1 MASPHSCRLTQ
12 ISLYV
17 RSSLIVLFSD
27 SRQLFFGQRVLIR
40 RVIFCSP
47 GVTMFPRH
55 IRPMRRFF
63 VRLVLIVLACTSLAC
78 ASATLLLEEPYGKM
92 GFFTATGHAA
102 VYLSGVCADTP
113 VHVRP
118 CTPGETGIVLSRYDG
133 VGRYDWVAIPLV
145 PYLYAVDRPEDVP
158 LFADTKMT
166 AFLRD
171 RYRRK
176 YLEEVAPD
184 GKDGQTPGGNW
195 YELVGS
201 SYDRTIYG
209 FEIETTTKQDEAL
222 IRKLNSSPNQSHFHL
237 VSRNCADFAKDVL
250 NFYYARSLHRSLVA
264 DVGMTTPKQMA
275 KMLTKFIDRHPE
287 LQSSRLIIAQV
298 PGSMPRSSTVRGVV
312 DSFFRSKKYI
322 VPSAVFSPIF
332 AGCVGA
338 VYLGTGAERFDP
350 ATNAMVLVAGRDP
363 ERPLDREDRR
373 AYQQQLKHF
382 LADAYPQKPEQNIDK
397 IWAKRQSKAQAGVDE
412 RGRPVLQLLVGTSFV
427 QVGVAADN
435 VLNAKA
441 PPQLVRQLLEARL
454 QSELRRRSARDLS
467 ETEVARDW
475 NLLQKA
481 IAENDSSLVA
491 GAAQRSEKL
500 RGNQP

>member
-1 MASPHSCRLTQ
+1 M
-12 ISLYV
+12 SL
-17 RSSLIVLFSD
+17 RHIQTM
-27 SRQLFFGQRVLIR
+27 RRVLL
-40 RVIFCSP
+40 
-47 GVTMFPRH
+47 
-55 IRPMRRFF
+55 
-63 VRLVLIVLACTSLAC
+63 RLALMVLACTTLAC

-113 VHVRP
+113 VHLRP
-118 CTPGETGIVLSRYDG
+118 CARGETGVVLSRYDG
-133 VGRYDWVAIPLV
+133 VGGYDWVAIPLV
-145 PYLYAVDRPEDVP
+145 PYLYAVERPEDVP
-158 LFADTKMT
+158 LFADAKMT
-166 AFLRD
+166 EFLRD

-176 YLEEVAPD
+176 YLEDVAPD
-184 GKDGQTPGGNW
+184 GKDGETPSGNW

-209 FEIETTTKQDEAL
+209 FKIETSPEQDDAL
-222 IRKLNSSPNQSHFHL
+222 IEKLNSSPNQSHFHL
-237 VSRNCADFAKDVL
+237 ASRNCADFAKDVL
-250 NFYYARSLHRSLVA
+250 NFYYPKSLHRSLVA

-275 KMLTKFIDRHPE
+275 KTLTKFSDRHPE
-287 LQSSRLIIAQV
+287 LQFSRLIISQV

-322 VPSAVFSPIF
+322 VPSVVFSPIF

-338 VYLGTGAERFDP
+338 VYLGTGAERFAP

-363 ERPLDREDRR
+363 ERTLDREDRR
-373 AYQQQLKHF
+373 AYQQQLKHL
-382 LADAYPQKPEQNIDK
+382 LADAYPQKAEQNIDK
-397 IWAKRQSKAQAGVDE
+397 IWAKLQSNAKAGVDE
-412 RGRPVLQLLVGTSFV
+412 RGRPVLQLQVGTSFV

-435 VLNAKA
+435 VLSASA

-454 QSELRRRSARDLS
+454 QSELRRRSAREVS

-481 IAENDSSLVA
+481 IAESDPPLVA
-491 GAAQRSEKL
+491 RTTLRSESV
-500 RGNQP
+500 RGNRP